1 MYRLDVIKKMNLS
14 NCNIIPYGSDTLFV
28 REALL
33 MSNRVGIMPEA
44 LYRYYVYP
52 EVRDYNVVK
61 GRTNAPR
68 VLLERDVSFLLQ
80 KCGSISSNTIEW
92 LINVYLQENIDVFN
106 LVLSNRDDSRQKI
119 EDIYFVLS
127 STPCRMAMRLGAR
140 GKYTYLCDWLLHQNL
155 SLIHI

>member
-1 MYRLDVIKKMNLS
+1 MRTHWAKMYRLDVIKKMNLS

-61 GRTNAPR
+61 GRTNAPQ
-68 VLLERDVSFLLQ
+68 SFIREGCIFSFAKMRQ
-80 KCGSISSNTIEW
+80 
-92 LINVYLQENIDVFN
+92 YLQ
-106 LVLSNRDDSRQKI
+106 
-119 EDIYFVLS
+119 
-127 STPCRMAMRLGAR
+127 
-140 GKYTYLCDWLLHQNL
+140 
-155 SLIHI
+155 